1 MSVAAASALASSFTL
16 FASVAFAQ
24 TDTRPGPSAPAGGEP
39 GDGKRRE
46 PDPGGMPTSPD
57 KGAQSP
63 TTEPAQSPTTEPAQ
77 SPTTEPAKEPGT
89 SAAAGYDNRD
99 VPVPTSGPNAE
110 PIPPPPPGGESPK
123 RAAPDYDGRGEEP
136 TTAGDVALWIPRI
149 ILSPLYF
156 VSEYVIR
163 RPLGWLITTAEQK
176 QWPAAIVNFF
186 TFGPD
191 KTAGVFPTFFLD
203 LGFRPSVGI
212 YAYWNDLLGKGNHL
226 RMHFSTFGADWLQG
240 SVADKVPIGKDSF
253 FDMRFEGTHRP
264 DFLFYGLG
272 PRSVNENRS
281 RYGVDRLQV
290 KPVFETMWWR
300 GSRVT
305 VEGGVRY
312 VDFRDDTCCDDPS
325 LQTQVNRGVFAAP
338 PPGYVSGYTAAF
350 SRGELTVD
358 TREAAP
364 ASQTGV
370 RLELEI
376 EQGSNVRRS
385 TDNWVRY
392 GGSVGGFVD
401 IHDNRTVSLSLTT
414 LFVDPLSANAT
425 IPFTEQV
432 VLGGSGPMRG
442 FLYGRLV
449 DRSAAVATLKY
460 RWPIWV
466 FLDGTIQGAIGNVFG
481 PQLEGFDPKLF
492 RVTANL
498 GVETIGVAD
507 NTFEILVGM
516 GTETIDHGLQV
527 NSFRFLFGTNR
538 GF

>member
-16 FASVAFAQ
+16 FANVATAQ
-24 TDTRPGPSAPAGGEP
+24 TDTRPGPSAPAGGEQ
-39 GDGKRRE
+39 
-46 PDPGGMPTSPD
+46 
-57 KGAQSP
+57 AQP
-63 TTEPAQSPTTEPAQ
+63 AQPEQPAQPAQPAEPAQPAQ
-77 SPTTEPAKEPGT
+77 PAPAVEADAGAAEAKPPKEPGT
-89 SAAAGYDNRD
+89 AAAAGAGYDNRD
-99 VPVPTSGPNAE
+99 VPVTTGPNGEVVA
-110 PIPPPPPGGESPK
+110 PAPPGGESPK
-123 RAAPDYDGRGEEP
+123 RAVPDYDGRGDEP
-136 TTAGDVALWIPRI
+136 TTAGDVALWIPRV

-163 RPLGWLITTAEQK
+163 RPLGWLLTTAEQK

-240 SVADKVPIGKDSF
+240 SVADKIPIGKDSF
-253 FDMRFEGTHRP
+253 FDLRFEGTHRP

-272 PRSVNENRS
+272 PRSLNDNRS
-281 RYGVDRLQV
+281 RFGVDRLQV

-305 VEGGVRY
+305 IEGGVRY
-312 VDFRDDTCCDDPS
+312 VDFRDDSCCEDPS
-325 LQTQVNRGVFAAP
+325 LQTQLNRGVFAAP
-338 PPGYVSGYTAAF
+338 PPGYVDGYTAAF
-350 SRGELTVD
+350 SRGEFTVD
-358 TREAAP
+358 TREAQP

-370 RLELEI
+370 RVEVEI

-385 TDNWVRY
+385 TDNWVKY
-392 GGSVGGFVD
+392 GGSIGGFVD

-442 FLYGRLV
+442 FLYGRLI

-498 GVETIGVAD
+498 GVETIGTAD

>member
-1 MSVAAASALASSFTL
+1 MLATTTATAQTPEVDAGATAQDVDASATAQEADASAT
-16 FASVAFAQ
+16 AQ
-24 TDTRPGPSAPAGGEP
+24 EADA
-39 GDGKRRE
+39 
-46 PDPGGMPTSPD
+46 
-57 KGAQSP
+57 GAQ
-63 TTEPAQSPTTEPAQ
+63 EAK
-77 SPTTEPAKEPGT
+77 PAKEPGT
-89 SAAAGYDNRD
+89 AAAAGYDNRD
-99 VPVPTSGPNAE
+99 APGAATGE
-110 PIPPPPPGGESPK
+110 PIPPAPPGGESPK
-123 RAAPDYDGRGEEP
+123 RAEPDYDGRGPEP
-136 TTAGDVALWIPRI
+136 KTAGDVLLWVPRI
-149 ILSPLYF
+149 ILSPLYL

-176 QWPAAIVNFF
+176 QWPTAIVNFF

-212 YAYWNDLLGKGNHL
+212 YAFWNDLLGKGNHL

-240 SVADKVPIGKDSF
+240 SVADKIPVGKDGF

-264 DFLFYGLG
+264 DFVFYGLG
-272 PRSVNENRS
+272 PRSLNGNRS
-281 RYGVDRLQV
+281 RYGIDKLQAM
-290 KPVFETMWWR
+290 PVFETTWWR

-312 VDFRDDTCCDDPS
+312 VDFRDDRCCGDNS
-325 LQTQVNRGVFAAP
+325 IQTQLNNGIFAAP
-338 PPGYVSGYTAAF
+338 PPGYVDGYTATFA
-350 SRGELTVD
+350 RGEFTVD
-358 TREAAP
+358 TREARP

-370 RLELEI
+370 RLELEL

-385 TDNWVRY
+385 TDNWIRY

-401 IHDNRTVSLSLTT
+401 IHNNRTLSLSLTT

-449 DRSAAVATLKY
+449 DRSAAIATVKY

-466 FLDGTIQGAIGNVFG
+466 FLDGSIQGAIGNVFG
-481 PQLEGFDPKLF
+481 PQLEDFDPKLL

-498 GVETIGVAD
+498 GVETIGAAD
-507 NTFEILVGM
+507 NTFEILVGL
-516 GTETIDHGLQV
+516 GTETIDHGAQV
-527 NSFRFLFGTNR
+527 NSFRLLFGTNR